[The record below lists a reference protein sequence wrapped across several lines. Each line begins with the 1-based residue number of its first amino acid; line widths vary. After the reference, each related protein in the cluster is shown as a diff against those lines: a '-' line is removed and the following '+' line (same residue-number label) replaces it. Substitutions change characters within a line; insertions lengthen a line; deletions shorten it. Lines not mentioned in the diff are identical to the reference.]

1 MPRPPVLSSAQ
12 SPWQGIRVEHFKGGP
27 VNVEEEAPLWHHI
40 IVQLEEPSA
49 FEWRE
54 GTRSGR
60 TYVPPWNV
68 GIFPALHPVT
78 LRNRDTRDFLCL
90 AIEPEFL
97 RRAAHDISHLDELQL
112 AYRPINEDPLIRG
125 LALALK
131 GELEAGC
138 PGGRWYGESLASAL
152 AVHLVR
158 RYSTAATAPGLLAT
172 SAPTQVGGLSRNRL
186 REAIEYIHEH
196 LAQEIRLDD
205 LARATELSPYHFA
218 RLFKR
223 STGLAPHQYLIRRR
237 VERARELLVTSSLPI
252 SEVAI
257 QSGFCDQS
265 HLTTHFKRVYGVT
278 PRVFTQEFARR
289 QKVG

>member
-1 MPRPPVLSSAQ
+1 VARRLPFRTHLRSTLERRHLPRPPPGDPAQ
-12 SPWQGIRVEHFKGGP
+12 PR
-27 VNVEEEAPLWHHI
+27 
-40 IVQLEEPSA
+40 
-49 FEWRE
+49 
-54 GTRSGR
+54 
-60 TYVPPWNV
+60 
-68 GIFPALHPVT
+68 HP
-78 LRNRDTRDFLCL
+78 DFLCL